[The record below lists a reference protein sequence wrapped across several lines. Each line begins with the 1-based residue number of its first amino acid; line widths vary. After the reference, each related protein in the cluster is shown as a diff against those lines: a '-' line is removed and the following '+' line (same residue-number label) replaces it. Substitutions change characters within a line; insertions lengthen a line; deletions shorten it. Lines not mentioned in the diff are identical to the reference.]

1 MPENTRAMR
10 GDARGGRRAPK
21 NDNPLIILVSMPYEV
36 QTPVFEGPFDLL
48 LHLILQEQVDLYEV
62 SLSTIVDSYLRELER
77 MDELELDRASD
88 SLLIAATLV
97 ELKSRR
103 LLPTADDLDLDEEL
117 AVWEERDL
125 LLHRLVECKTFK
137 EAAIALQVLAGEAGR
152 SHPRTVG
159 VDDRFVG
166 LMPDLLEGIDA
177 EDIRRAYLRAMV
189 PRTVPRIDLDHV
201 APIRVSVTDA
211 IGELVQEL
219 PQLGRTTFRALT
231 CELVERL
238 QVVVRFLAVL
248 ELFKKG
254 LVDIEQPR
262 TFGDIEIVW
271 LGEDGARELGDL
283 GGFDTVDAYDG

>member
-1 MPENTRAMR
+1 M
-10 GDARGGRRAPK
+10 
-21 NDNPLIILVSMPYEV
+21 MPYEV

-62 SLSTIVDSYLRELER
+62 RLATIVDAYLRELER
-77 MDELELDRASD
+77 MEQLELEVASEF
-88 SLLIAATLV
+88 LLIAATLV

-103 LLPTADDLDLDEEL
+103 LLPVGDDLDLDEEL

-137 EAAIALQVLAGEAGR
+137 EAAIALQVLAVEAGR
-152 SHPRTVG
+152 SRARTVG

-177 EDIRRAYLRAMV
+177 EDVHRAFVRAMV
-189 PRTVPRIDLDHV
+189 PKAVPRIDLEHV
-201 APIRVSVTDA
+201 APIRISVTDA
-211 IGELVQEL
+211 ITELVEEL
-219 PQLGRTTFRALT
+219 PRLGRTTFRDLT
-231 CELVERL
+231 RHLAERL

-254 LVDIEQPR
+254 LVDLDQAH
-262 TFGDIEIVW
+262 TFGAIGIVW
-271 LGEDGARELGDL
+271 RGEEGVSDLGDVEDMDDL
-283 GGFDTVDAYDG
+283 STVDVYDG

>member
-1 MPENTRAMR
+1 
-10 GDARGGRRAPK
+10 
-21 NDNPLIILVSMPYEV
+21 MPYEV
-36 QTPVFEGPFDLL
+36 QTPVFDGPFDLL
-48 LHLILQEQVDLYEV
+48 LHLILQEQVDLYEI
-62 SLSTIVDSYLRELER
+62 SLATIVDGYLRELER
-77 MDELELDRASD
+77 MEQLELEMASEF
-88 SLLIAATLV
+88 LLIAATLV

-103 LLPTADDLDLDEEL
+103 LLPT
-117 AVWEERDL
+117 
-125 LLHRLVECKTFK
+125 
-137 EAAIALQVLAGEAGR
+137 
-152 SHPRTVG
+152 

-271 LGEDGARELGDL
+271 LGEDRARQLGDL